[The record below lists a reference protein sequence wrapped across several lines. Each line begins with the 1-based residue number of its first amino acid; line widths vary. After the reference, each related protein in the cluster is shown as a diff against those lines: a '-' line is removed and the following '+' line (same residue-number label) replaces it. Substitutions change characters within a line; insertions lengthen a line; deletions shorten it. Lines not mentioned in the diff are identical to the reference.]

1 MWQVELCRL
10 AVDWEAQGA
19 AWEHHLGVLVH
30 GDTADWAPL
39 GCTPRDPARTVL
51 EYDPPHGG
59 TLTSRLRVTRAEAD
73 IVCSAIGDGESA
85 TEAEQTEAW
94 RACALAAFDRLGTV
108 RAFTWQAL
116 VGTHPRGP
124 NQGTVAVALA
134 ETARIGPLTLTPGGV
149 LMHQMVPHGLAHT
162 HRHGGLVHRSWPIY
176 VEAEVTAFNWTNAL
190 GQAGRPLRRVNAL
203 LSLLWDGYWTLLE
216 GPTTFAAA
224 DGRIQIPHVVFGAA
238 GTLWEDKQFPLPDQ
252 ERCREPR
259 ALPGGLDAVWRSLE
273 EDQGLGDALDAYYE
287 AVRLSG
293 EHPSAAYAAFVAA
306 IEAVGS
312 RSVPLTACACCED
325 CRIETGATRRF
336 RAALRTVLTSRQVKA
351 LAEEAYALRS
361 STAHTGALH
370 GLEANSGQHEF
381 SMYRADD
388 RWLFGDKLRVM
399 SRVARVVLATA
410 LIPEIVDPAAASV
423 PSTSA
428 VRKAVTAGEG

>member
-10 AVDWEAQGA
+10 AVDWETQGA

-39 GCTPRDPARTVL
+39 GCTPLDPARTVL
-51 EYDPPHGG
+51 EYDPPRDG
-59 TLTSRLRVTRAEAD
+59 TLTSRLRVVRGEAG
-73 IVCSAIGDGESA
+73 IACSAVGDGEVA
-85 TEAEQTEAW
+85 AEPQQTEPW

-116 VGTHPRGP
+116 LGTHPRGP
-124 NQGTVAVALA
+124 NQGAVAVALA
-134 ETARIGPLTLTPGGV
+134 EPARIGPLTLTPGGV
-149 LMHQMVPHGLAHT
+149 LMHQMVSPGLA
-162 HRHGGLVHRSWPIY
+162 RPDRNSGLVHRSWPLY

-216 GPTTFAAA
+216 GPTTFRVPG
-224 DGRIQIPHVVFGAA
+224 GRIEIPHIVGGAA
-238 GTLWEDKQFPLPDQ
+238 GTSWDGTDFPLPDQ
-252 ERCREPR
+252 ERCRDPR
-259 ALPGGLDAVWRSLE
+259 TLPGWLDAVWRSLD
-273 EDQGLGDALDAYYE
+273 EDQGLGNALDAYYE

-293 EHPSAAYAAFVAA
+293 EHPSVAYAAFVAA

-312 RSVPLTACACCED
+312 RSVPLARCTCCES

-336 RAALRTVLTSRQVKA
+336 RAALRTVLTARQVKA

-361 STAHTGALH
+361 STAHTLALH

-381 SMYRADD
+381 SMYSADD

-399 SRVARVVLATA
+399 SKVARLVLAAA
-410 LIPEIVDPAAASV
+410 LLPGLVSQ
-423 PSTSA
+423 PSRTRGGSG
-428 VRKAVTAGEG
+428 TGSLGS